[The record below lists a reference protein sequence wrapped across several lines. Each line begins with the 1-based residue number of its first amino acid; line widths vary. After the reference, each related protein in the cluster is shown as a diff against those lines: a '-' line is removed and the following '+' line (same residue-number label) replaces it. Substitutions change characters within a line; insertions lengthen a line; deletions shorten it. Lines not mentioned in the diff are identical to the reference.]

1 MINFDALVLTQIFRR
16 LEAKIYEVHEHLV
29 ITLLATL
36 INLQKVL
43 EELFV
48 VRITFLNKNLRQEY
62 GTNPPDGERTADL
75 FLNSLWTKKN
85 LTSMI
90 STHVFSL
97 AEAAPSHVLKLC
109 VPAEKMEDGSLQFD
123 YKVRQGICKVSSVD
137 LLLEKNGLI
146 LETAS

>member
-48 VRITFLNKNLRQEY
+48 VRITFLHKNLRQEY
-62 GTNPPDGERTADL
+62 DFA
-75 FLNSLWTKKN
+75 FALNWLHSSL
-85 LTSMI
+85 
-90 STHVFSL
+90 V
-97 AEAAPSHVLKLC
+97 VLKHID
-109 VPAEKMEDGSLQFD
+109 E
-123 YKVRQGICKVSSVD
+123 
-137 LLLEKNGLI
+137 
-146 LETAS
+146 